1 MIKEATTVVRGWDA
15 LEIKL
20 RDRGLSGPEIQEA
33 SKSFHDGIETLC
45 KMFQLSCSDE
55 NKPVV

>member
-1 MIKEATTVVRGWDA
+1 MIKEATIAARGWDA

-20 RDRGLSGPEIQEA
+20 RARGLSAPEIEEA
-33 SKSFHDGIETLC
+33 RKSLHEGIETLC
-45 KMFQLSCSDE
+45 KMFLLSCSVD

>member
-1 MIKEATTVVRGWDA
+1 MIKEAIMTERGWDA

-20 RDRGLSGPEIQEA
+20 KARGLSGPEIQEA
-33 SKSFHDGIETLC
+33 RKSFQDGIETLC
-45 KMFQLSCSDE
+45 KMFLLNCSVD

>member
-1 MIKEATTVVRGWDA
+1 MIKEATITERGWDA

-20 RDRGLSGPEIQEA
+20 RGRGLSGPEIQEA
-33 SKSFHDGIETLC
+33 RESFNKGIETLC
-45 KMFQLSCSDE
+45 KMFLLSCSVD

>member
-1 MIKEATTVVRGWDA
+1 MIKEATMTARGWDA

-20 RDRGLSGPEIQEA
+20 RARGLSGPEIQEA
-33 SKSFHDGIETLC
+33 RKSFQDGIETLC
-45 KMFQLSCSDE
+45 KMFLLSCSAD